1 MKRSCLVGKAD
12 SLEHDFMNSQSI
24 SDRVLNILDELEP
37 GDSLDAKLTRLAES
51 ELRRRLARYQLTD
64 RQFRAK
70 YGVSLE
76 EFESREIV
84 GQMNHSYEVESDHQD
99 WDLAVD
105 GIRSTERQ
113 LAELLGAS

>member
-1 MKRSCLVGKAD
+1 MENL
-12 SLEHDFMNSQSI
+12 SI
-24 SDRVLNILDELEP
+24 SEHVLNVIDALEP
-37 GDSLDAKLTRLAES
+37 GDTLEAKVTRLAEN

-70 YGVSLE
+70 YNMTLE
-76 EFESREIV
+76 EFEAGEMVPQHHFSF
-84 GQMNHSYEVESDHQD
+84 EVESDHQD

-113 LAELLGAS
+113 LADLLGNS

>member
-1 MKRSCLVGKAD
+1 M
-12 SLEHDFMNSQSI
+12 DFLSI
-24 SDRVLNILDELEP
+24 SERVLNVIDELEP
-37 GDSLDAKLTRLAES
+37 GDTLEAKVTRLAES

-70 YGVSLE
+70 YGMSLE
-76 EFESREIV
+76 EFEARGIIGEK
-84 GQMNHSYEVESDHQD
+84 NYTFEVETDHQD

-113 LAELLGAS
+113 LAELLDRS

>member
-1 MKRSCLVGKAD
+1 ME
-12 SLEHDFMNSQSI
+12 SLTLSE
-24 SDRVLNILDELEP
+24 RVLNVIDELEP
-37 GDSLDAKLTRLAES
+37 GDTLEAKVTRLAES

-70 YGVSLE
+70 YGMSLE
-76 EFESREIV
+76 EFEV
-84 GQMNHSYEVESDHQD
+84 GGVVAQMNYSFEVESDHQD

-113 LAELLGAS
+113 LADLLGNP

>member
-1 MKRSCLVGKAD
+1 ME
-12 SLEHDFMNSQSI
+12 SLTI
-24 SDRVLNILDELEP
+24 SDRVLNIIDELEP
-37 GDSLDAKLTRLAES
+37 GDTLEAKVTRLAES

-70 YGVSLE
+70 YGTSLD
-76 EFESREIV
+76 EFEASGIV
-84 GQMNHSYEVESDHQD
+84 AQMNYSFEVESDHQD

-113 LAELLGAS
+113 LADLLGHS

>member
-1 MKRSCLVGKAD
+1 MENL
-12 SLEHDFMNSQSI
+12 SI
-24 SDRVLNILDELEP
+24 SERVLNVIDALEP
-37 GDSLDAKLTRLAES
+37 GDTLEAKVTRLAES

-70 YGVSLE
+70 YNMTLD
-76 EFESREIV
+76 EFEAAEIV
-84 GQMNHSYEVESDHQD
+84 RRHNFSYEVESDHQD

-113 LAELLGAS
+113 LTDLLGNA

>member
-1 MKRSCLVGKAD
+1 MENL
-12 SLEHDFMNSQSI
+12 SLSE
-24 SDRVLNILDELEP
+24 RVLNVIDALEP
-37 GDSLDAKLTRLAES
+37 GDTLEDKVTRLAEN

-70 YGVSLE
+70 YNMTLD
-76 EFESREIV
+76 EFEAAEVVR
-84 GQMNHSYEVESDHQD
+84 QRDFTFEVESDHQD

-113 LAELLGAS
+113 LADLLGDT

>member
-1 MKRSCLVGKAD
+1 MA
-12 SLEHDFMNSQSI
+12 SLSI
-24 SDRVLNILDELEP
+24 SERVLNVIDELEP
-37 GDSLDAKLTRLAES
+37 GDTLEDKVSRLAES

-70 YGVSLE
+70 YGMSLD
-76 EFESREIV
+76 EFEV
-84 GQMNHSYEVESDHQD
+84 GDVIAKMKYSFEVESDHQD

-113 LAELLGAS
+113 LAELLGQS